1 MRVHVDFQHRS
12 DFGSEDKEN
21 VIRSEATP
29 LVRGRRRVK

>member
-21 VIRSEATP
+21 VIRTKDAI
-29 LVRGRRRVK
+29 LVSIP